1 MQTDS
6 VWKVFAV
13 DVRYM
18 PWAEFEV
25 YADIVEGG
33 GYEDEP
39 LWREVTIT
47 DIWSLDKHSSAPRRV
62 KEYLIKEYGEYFE
75 QELSDEYDRW

>member
-1 MQTDS
+1 MKTDS
-6 VWKVFAV
+6 VWKVFSV
-13 DVRYM
+13 DLRHM

-33 GYEDEP
+33 GYDDEP
-39 LWREVTIT
+39 PWREVTIT

-62 KEYLIKEYGEYFE
+62 KEYLIREYGEYFE

>member
-13 DVRYM
+13 DVRHM

-25 YADIVEGG
+25 YADIAEGG
-33 GYEDEP
+33 GYDDEP
-39 LWREVTIT
+39 FWREVTIT
-47 DIWSLDKHSSAPRRV
+47 DIWSLDKQESAPRRV